1 MAETQLENPGVR
13 FPPPFL
19 FITGLLAA
27 WLLETRVARFRFVAG
42 DASTIPIETAGTLL
56 IVSGL
61 VLIFWAMLTF
71 LNAETAIL
79 PMKAASRLVET
90 GPFRISRNPMYTGLS
105 LVYLGIMLLLN
116 WGWALVMLP
125 FVILALYHLVIKREE
140 RYLLSAFGEEY
151 RGYCRRVRRWI

>member
-19 FITGLLAA
+19 FIAGLLTA
-27 WLLETRVARFRFVAG
+27 WLLERRVARFRFIG
-42 DASTIPIETAGTLL
+42 EDASTIPIETAGTLL

>member
-1 MAETQLENPGVR
+1 MTDAQLENPGVR

-19 FITGLLAA
+19 FITGLLVA
-27 WLLETRVARFRFVAG
+27 WLLESRVARFPFIG
-42 DASTIPIETAGTLL
+42 PDTSTIPIETAGTLL

-71 LNAETAIL
+71 LNAQTAIL

-105 LVYLGIMLLLN
+105 LVYLGAMLLLN
-116 WGWALVMLP
+116 WAWALVMFPL
-125 FVILALYHLVIKREE
+125 VIFALYHLVIKREE
-140 RYLLSAFGEEY
+140 RYLLSAFGEDY